1 MSFEEYAKKQA
12 EKLKANPNDET
23 AQKILEDLHSIRTKK
38 GESLTNGQRK
48 KILDLIIK
56 ILWNEALGIK
66 DIYSEKFHDKCLGFK
81 TTGVI
86 CESSNDA
93 LMALLKAVETSE
105 KEEKNER

>member
-1 MSFEEYAKKQA
+1 MSFEEYAKNQA
-12 EKLKANPNDET
+12 EKLKANPNDKT

-38 GESLTNGQRK
+38 GEFLTNDQRK

-56 ILWNEALGIK
+56 ILQGKASKIE
-66 DIYSEKFHDKCLGFK
+66 DVSPEKFQDKFLGFK

-105 KEEKNER
+105 KEEKK